1 MQMIL
6 DLRNKMELVVALCSK
21 INYRLRE
28 ESLKL
33 GPRASRAGSGP
44 GLDPGRGSPGH
55 AKPPPLQ

>member
-33 GPRASRAGSGP
+33 GLQPRAKRAAGARGRALRARP
-44 GLDPGRGSPGH
+44 RGL
-55 AKPPPLQ
+55 LIN

>member
-1 MQMIL
+1 MIL

-33 GPRASRAGSGP
+33 GPPGRASGKRARAGSGP
-44 GLDPGRGSPGH
+44 GAEGPRPQ
-55 AKPPPLQ
+55 ARI